1 MSFKNLRAELA
12 RKNMSIKDLSI
23 AIDMPYP
30 TLARKCAGNTDF
42 TYSEILKIL
51 NVFNT
56 TFEYLF
62 ERKN

>member
-1 MSFKNLRAELA
+1 
-12 RKNMSIKDLSI
+12 MSIKDLSI

-51 NVFNT
+51 NVFKT

-62 ERKN
+62 QQEN